1 MAKKIFKRGKGKG
14 AEQGKQQPCEQDD
27 GWVPEEIKRPVLDNY
42 VEIVKMELGG
52 R

>member
-14 AEQGKQQPCEQDD
+14 AEQGEQQPCEQDD
-27 GWVPEEIKRPVLDNY
+27 GWVPEEIKRPVLDKY
-42 VEIVKMELGG
+42 VQRVKMRIG

>member
-14 AEQGKQQPCEQDD
+14 AEQGEQQPCEQDD
-27 GWVPEEIKRPVLDNY
+27 GWVPEEIKRPVLDKY
-42 VEIVKMELGG
+42 VQRVKLELGG